1 MNYNYFKSLT
11 LRDQV
16 IYLVGLIRYWN
27 TLGVNDEVSI
37 TQELLLN
44 TNNDPTV
51 IKLLKI
57 IFNK

>member
-16 IYLVGLIRYWN
+16 AYLVGLIRYWN
-27 TLGVNDEVSI
+27 TLGVNDEVLI

-51 IKLLKI
+51 IKVLKI

>member
-11 LRDQV
+11 LHDQV
-16 IYLVGLIRYWN
+16 AYLVGLIRYWN
-27 TLGVNDEVSI
+27 TLGVNDEESI

-44 TNNDPTV
+44 TNNDPTI
-51 IKLLKI
+51 IKVLKI